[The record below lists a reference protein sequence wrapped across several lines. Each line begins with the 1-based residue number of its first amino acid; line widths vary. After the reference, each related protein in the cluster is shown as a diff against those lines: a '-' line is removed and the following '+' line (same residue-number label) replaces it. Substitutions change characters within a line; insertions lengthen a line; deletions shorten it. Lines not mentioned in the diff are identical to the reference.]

1 MTSTHVREELSA
13 YVDGELPPDRAM
25 EIADHLTS
33 CADCASDYEAM
44 LTTVRTAR
52 EGMAQYRA
60 PDVLR
65 ARIRASLRE
74 ETRPTVARV
83 APGSRRAWRI
93 PWNAVAAA
101 LVLVVASSGLTMV
114 ATSRRASDA
123 PVADEVLASHIRS
136 LMPEH
141 LTDVRSS
148 DQHNVKPW
156 FNGRLDFSPT
166 VPRLEEQG
174 FPLLGGRIDYVHGR
188 PVAVVVYGRRQ
199 HVINVF
205 SWPAS
210 QAAGA
215 TAPALRSR
223 NGYNFERWRQG
234 AAEYWAVS
242 DLNAPELRTFAA
254 LLRGADS
261 ASSRMGGEAASQVR

>member
-1 MTSTHVREELSA
+1 MTTEHVRDALSA

-33 CADCASDYEAM
+33 CAECASDYAAM
-44 LTTVRTAR
+44 LATVRTVRA
-52 EGMAQYRA
+52 GMTQHRA

-74 ETRPTVARV
+74 EPAAAPVRRV
-83 APGSRRAWRI
+83 APTPGRAWRI

-101 LVLVVASSGLTMV
+101 LVLVVASSGVTMV
-114 ATSRRASDA
+114 AANRRASDN
-123 PVADEVLASHIRS
+123 PVAEAVLASHIRS

-141 LTDVRSS
+141 LTDVRSN

-166 VPRLEEQG
+166 VPRLDEQG
-174 FPLLGGRIDYVHGR
+174 FPLLGGRLDYVHGR

-205 SWPAS
+205 SWPAGDD
-210 QAAGA
+210 AAPTSA
-215 TAPALRSR
+215 ARTR
-223 NGYNFERWRQG
+223 NGYNLEHWRDG
-234 AAEYWAVS
+234 AVEYWAAS
-242 DLNAPELRTFAA
+242 DLNAAELRTFVD
-254 LLRGADS
+254 LLRGAGG
-261 ASSRMGGEAASQVR
+261 ASPAPASYAP

>member
-1 MTSTHVREELSA
+1 MTSAHIGESLGA

-25 EIADHLTS
+25 EIAEHLTT
-33 CADCASDYEAM
+33 CAECSQDYDAM
-44 LTTVRTAR
+44 LVTVRTAR
-52 EGMAQYRA
+52 EGLVHYSA

-74 ETRPTVARV
+74 ETAPSVARV
-83 APGSRRAWRI
+83 MPSPRRAWRI

-101 LVLVVASSGLTMV
+101 LVIAVASSSVTMV
-114 ATSRRASDA
+114 ASRRASDS
-123 PVADEVLASHIRS
+123 PVAQEVLASHIRS

-141 LTDVRSS
+141 LTDVRSN

-156 FNGRLDFSPT
+156 FNGRLDFSPA

-174 FPLLGGRIDYVHGR
+174 FPLLGGRVDYVGGR

-205 SWPAS
+205 SWPVS
-210 QAAGA
+210 NDGGA
-215 TAPALRSR
+215 APAPQTRH
-223 NGYNFERWRQG
+223 GYNLEHWRADG
-234 AAEYWAVS
+234 VEHWAVS
-242 DLNAPELRTFAA
+242 DLNSAELRQFVG
-254 LLRGADS
+254 L
-261 ASSRMGGEAASQVR
+261 MNP

>member
-1 MTSTHVREELSA
+1 MTSEHVRDELSA
-13 YVDGELPPDRAM
+13 YVDGELPPGRAM

-33 CADCASDYEAM
+33 CAECASDYAAM
-44 LTTVRTAR
+44 LATVRTVRA
-52 EGMAQYRA
+52 EITHHRA

-65 ARIRASLRE
+65 ARIRTSLRE
-74 ETRPTVARV
+74 EAREEPRDTVRRV
-83 APGSRRAWRI
+83 APGRVRRWRI

-101 LVLVVASSGLTMV
+101 MLLVVASSGITMV
-114 ATSRRASDA
+114 AASRRASDA
-123 PVADEVLASHIRS
+123 SVAEEVLSSHIRS

-174 FPLLGGRIDYVHGR
+174 FPLLGGRIDYVQGR

-210 QAAGA
+210 QAGA
-215 TAPALRSR
+215 ARPALRTR
-223 NGYNFERWRQG
+223 NGYNLEHWRQG
-234 AAEYWAVS
+234 AGEYWAVS
-242 DLNAPELRTFAA
+242 DLNSAELRTFAT
-254 LLRGADS
+254 LLRRADS
-261 ASSRMGGEAASQVR
+261 ASAAPSRYAP

>member
-1 MTSTHVREELSA
+1 MTSEHVREELSA
-13 YVDGELPPDRAM
+13 YVDGELAPDRAM
-25 EIADHLTS
+25 QIADHLTS
-33 CADCASDYEAM
+33 CAECAGDYAAM
-44 LTTVRTAR
+44 LATVRTVRA
-52 EGMAQYRA
+52 EMVQLRA

-65 ARIRASLRE
+65 ARVRASLRE
-74 ETRPTVARV
+74 EPRGAVRRV
-83 APGSRRAWRI
+83 APAPRRAWRI

-114 ATSRRASDA
+114 ATSRGAPDA
-123 PVADEVLASHIRS
+123 PVAEAVLASHIRS

-141 LTDVRSS
+141 LTDVRSN

-166 VPRLEEQG
+166 VPRLDEQG
-174 FPLLGGRIDYVHGR
+174 FPLLGGRLDYVHGR

-210 QAAGA
+210 DDRAA
-215 TAPALRSR
+215 TPEPRSR
-223 NGYNFERWRQG
+223 NGYNLERWRQG
-234 AAEYWAVS
+234 GVEYWAVS
-242 DLNAPELRTFAA
+242 DLNSAELQTFAE
-254 LLRGADS
+254 LLR
-261 ASSRMGGEAASQVR
+261 RAAQPPAAPAGYAP

>member
-1 MTSTHVREELSA
+1 MTSAHVHEDLSA

-25 EIADHLTS
+25 ELAEHLTS
-33 CADCASDYEAM
+33 CAECASDYEAM

-52 EGMAQYRA
+52 EGLVRHGA
-60 PDVLR
+60 PDMLR

-74 ETRPTVARV
+74 ESRPTVARV
-83 APGSRRAWRI
+83 APGKRRAWRI
-93 PWNAVAAA
+93 PWNVVAAA
-101 LVLVVASSGLTMV
+101 AIVALASSGVTMV
-114 ATSRRASDA
+114 ATNRRASDS
-123 PVADEVLASHIRS
+123 PVAQEVLASHIRS

-174 FPLLGGRIDYVHGR
+174 FPLLGGRVDYVHGR

-205 SWPAS
+205 SWPAD
-210 QAAGA
+210 QDGEA
-215 TAPALRSR
+215 APAPRAR
-223 NGYNFERWRQG
+223 NGYNLERWRQG
-234 AAEYWAVS
+234 GVEYWAVS
-242 DLNAPELRTFAA
+242 DLNAAELRQFVG
-254 LLRGADS
+254 LL
-261 ASSRMGGEAASQVR
+261 GGGSVKP

>member
-1 MTSTHVREELSA
+1 MASAHVNESLSA
-13 YVDGELPPDRAM
+13 YVDGELPPDRAL
-25 EIADHLTS
+25 EIADHLTT
-33 CADCASDYEAM
+33 CTECASDYEAM

-52 EGMAQYRA
+52 EGLVRHRA
-60 PDVLR
+60 PDMLR

-74 ETRPTVARV
+74 ESQPAVQRV
-83 APGSRRAWRI
+83 ALAKRRAWRI

-101 LVLVVASSGLTMV
+101 AVIAVASSGLTMV
-114 ATSRRASDA
+114 AANRRASDS
-123 PVADEVLASHIRS
+123 PVAQEVLASHIRS

-141 LTDVRSS
+141 LTDVRSN

-174 FPLLGGRIDYVHGR
+174 FPLLGGRVDYVHGR

-205 SWPAS
+205 SWPAN
-210 QAAGA
+210 QDGEA
-215 TAPALRSR
+215 APAPQAR
-223 NGYNFERWRQG
+223 NGYNLERWRRG
-234 AAEYWAVS
+234 GVEYWAVS
-242 DLNAPELRTFAA
+242 DLNAAELRQFIA
-254 LLRGADS
+254 LLRGE
-261 ASSRMGGEAASQVR
+261 GER

>member
-1 MTSTHVREELSA
+1 MTSAHVGESLGA
-13 YVDGELPPDRAM
+13 YVDGELAPDRAM
-25 EIADHLTS
+25 EIAEHLTT
-33 CADCASDYEAM
+33 CAECSHEYDAM
-44 LTTVRTAR
+44 LVTVRTAR
-52 EGMAQYRA
+52 EGLARYQA

-74 ETRPTVARV
+74 ETAPAVARV
-83 APGSRRAWRI
+83 APSTRRAWRI

-101 LVLVVASSGLTMV
+101 LVIAVASSGVTMV
-114 ATSRRASDA
+114 ASRRASDS
-123 PVADEVLASHIRS
+123 PVAQEVLASHIRS

-141 LTDVRSS
+141 LTDVRSN

-174 FPLLGGRIDYVHGR
+174 FPLIGGRVDYVHGR

-210 QAAGA
+210 DDGA
-215 TAPALRSR
+215 IAPAPRTQ
-223 NGYNFERWRQG
+223 NGYNLEHWRQG
-234 AAEYWAVS
+234 GVEHWAVS
-242 DLNAPELRTFAA
+242 DLNATELQTFAA
-254 LLRGADS
+254 LLRRADPAS
-261 ASSRMGGEAASQVR
+261 AAPSQYAP

>member
-1 MTSTHVREELSA
+1 MASAHVREELSA

-25 EIADHLTS
+25 EVADHLTT
-33 CADCASDYEAM
+33 CTGCASDYGAM
-44 LTTVRTAR
+44 LTTVRTVR
-52 EGMAQYRA
+52 DGMVQHRA

-74 ETRPTVARV
+74 EQPGTVRRH
-83 APGSRRAWRI
+83 APVPSRAWRI
-93 PWNAVAAA
+93 PWSAVAAA
-101 LVLVVASSGLTMV
+101 LLLVVASSGITMV
-114 ATSRRASDA
+114 ATSRRASDSS
-123 PVADEVLASHIRS
+123 VGEEVLASHIRS

-166 VPRLEEQG
+166 VPRLDEQG
-174 FPLLGGRIDYVHGR
+174 FPLLGGRVDYVHGR

-210 QAAGA
+210 RDGAASS
-215 TAPALRSR
+215 APRTR
-223 NGYNFERWRQG
+223 NGYNLERWRQG

-242 DLNAPELRTFAA
+242 DLNAPELRTFVA
-254 LLRGADS
+254 LLRQAD
-261 ASSRMGGEAASQVR
+261 APPAAPAVPSRYAP

>member
-1 MTSTHVREELSA
+1 MTSEHVRDALSA

-25 EIADHLTS
+25 EIAEHLTS
-33 CADCASDYEAM
+33 CAECASDYAGM
-44 LTTVRTAR
+44 LTTVRTVRA
-52 EGMAQYRA
+52 EMTQQRA

-74 ETRPTVARV
+74 QPQETLRRVPSRP
-83 APGSRRAWRI
+83 SRGWRI

-101 LVLVVASSGLTMV
+101 ALLVVASSGITMV

-123 PVADEVLASHIRS
+123 PVAEAVLTSHIRS

-141 LTDVRSS
+141 LTDVRSN

-166 VPRLEEQG
+166 VPRLDEQG
-174 FPLLGGRIDYVHGR
+174 FPLLGGRLDYVHGR

-210 QAAGA
+210 DDGAAA
-215 TAPALRSR
+215 SEPRPR
-223 NGYNFERWRQG
+223 NGYNLEHWRDG
-234 AAEYWAVS
+234 AVEYWAVS
-242 DLNAPELRTFAA
+242 DLNAAELRTFVGLLGGAGRAPAA
-254 LLRGADS
+254 P
-261 ASSRMGGEAASQVR
+261 ASDAP